1 MRVEP
6 PMSSREP
13 RARRTLARL
22 RVKNWRNAALIAGS
36 TVILGACASDAP
48 QDSLKPEGPI
58 ARSIDQVWNRSF
70 IVATIVF
77 LLVEG
82 GVLYAIWRYRAAR
95 VSKDPKQ
102 GHGNPKI
109 EIGGALISV
118 VLLFALGIPATA
130 TLVDVEARPSADEN
144 ALKVEV
150 TGHRFWWEYRYA
162 EQAGIPAD
170 TYTANELVIPTG
182 RYIDIDL
189 KGVDVIH
196 SFWVPRLNG
205 KKDVI
210 PGHKTHIKLYADEPG
225 EYWGQ
230 CAEFCGL
237 SHANMR
243 LRVIAKDPAD
253 FEAWMAEQQD
263 EAPTPAAGSEAEKG
277 LAIFKSEARGCF
289 GCHTIK
295 GVSNGK
301 IGPDLT
307 HLKSRSVFAGAI
319 FEMTDHELARWLR
332 NPPKEKPGSVM
343 PNLELSEDEIRQ
355 LIAYLDTLK

>member
-1 MRVEP
+1 VGG
-6 PMSSREP
+6 
-13 RARRTLARL
+13 L
-22 RVKNWRNAALIAGS
+22 S
-36 TVILGACASDAP
+36 TVVLGACASDAP
-48 QDSLKPEGPI
+48 QDSLEPEGPL
-58 ARSIDQVWNRSF
+58 ARSIDRVWDRSF
-70 IVATIVF
+70 IVAAIIFVIVQAAVIF
-77 LLVEG
+77 
-82 GVLYAIWRYRAAR
+82 AAFKYRAKKVDR
-95 VSKDPKQ
+95 DPVQ
-102 GHGNPKI
+102 SHGK
-109 EIGGALISV
+109 SV
-118 VLLFALGIPATA
+118 VEITFTILPVILLFALGIPSTF
-130 TLVDVEARPSADEN
+130 TLLDLEKRPSASDN

-150 TGHRFWWEYRYA
+150 TGHRFWWEYRYI
-162 EQAGIPAD
+162 EQDGVVAD
-170 TYTANELVIPTG
+170 TYTANELVIPVG

-196 SFWVPRLNG
+196 SFWVPKLNG

-210 PGHKTHIKLYADEPG
+210 PGHSQHTKLFADEPG

-243 LRVIAKDPAD
+243 LRVVAKDPAD
-253 FEAWMAEQQD
+253 FEKWMADQQKA
-263 EAPTPAAGSEAEKG
+263 APTPEEGSDADKG

-307 HLKSRSVFAGAI
+307 HLKSRATFAGSI
-319 FEMTDHELARWLR
+319 FELTDHELARWLR

-343 PNLELSEDEIRQ
+343 PNLELSEDEITQ
-355 LIAYLDTLK
+355 LVAYLNTLE